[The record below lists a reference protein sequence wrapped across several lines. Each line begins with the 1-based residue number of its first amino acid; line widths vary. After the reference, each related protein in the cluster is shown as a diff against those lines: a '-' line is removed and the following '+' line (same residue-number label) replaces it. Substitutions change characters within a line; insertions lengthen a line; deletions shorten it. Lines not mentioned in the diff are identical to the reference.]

1 MGDFGRTMQWVPKT
15 KKIQI
20 FFDRIL
26 VWDCEGLEHP
36 NLGQN
41 LC

>member
-1 MGDFGRTMQWVPKT
+1 MGDFGRKMKWVS
-15 KKIQI
+15 KKKKFQI
-20 FFDRIL
+20 FFDRIQN
-26 VWDCEGLEHP
+26 CEGLEHP